1 MLVFG
6 ACGDEPKAPQPA
18 PSISVVTSVTPL
30 AGFPGVE
37 VTITGE
43 NLDKSPSVLF
53 GDKVATLVSITDKEI
68 IATVPPLAV
77 SGPVSIQLTDT
88 TIAAGAFKM
97 YEVYALVNET
107 INLEQKIKV
116 WHNGT
121 ITFISQGTSFKA
133 GYGLFV
139 DGADF
144 YVSGWYEVRP
154 AYWKNTTYT
163 SLSASLSG
171 RAMAIVVEGGVVHMA
186 GMEINGSQF
195 GVKYWINENGTFLTT
210 PQFTNNDYAGDMEI
224 KNGEVFIAGSE
235 SISNGASMAAYW
247 VDGVK
252 TGLSSL
258 SDHAGGEDIFIDTN
272 GDVYVVGFLSATPYP
287 KVVYWKNGAIHE
299 VTDGTTQ
306 NFANGIAR
314 HDGVVYVIGY
324 GFISGLA
331 VGRMWRD
338 DTPQN
343 LGGTRTAIK
352 LQIVDGDFFI
362 LCNRDN
368 ANESPAVWF
377 NGRLVNLT
385 AAEANAYATD
395 LVVKSP

>member
-1 MLVFG
+1 MLVLG
-6 ACGDEPKAPQPA
+6 ACGNEPQAPQPA
-18 PSISVVTSVTPL
+18 PIVSQVTSVTPQ
-30 AGFPGVE
+30 AGFAGIN

-43 NLDKSPSVLF
+43 NLDKSPAVFF
-53 GDKVATLVSITDKEI
+53 GDKIATLVSITDKEI
-68 IATVPPLAV
+68 IATVPPLAI
-77 SGPVSIQLTDT
+77 SAPVSLQLSDT
-88 TIAAGAFKM
+88 TIAGGAFKI
-97 YEVYALVNET
+97 YQVYALVNET
-107 INLEQKIKV
+107 VNMEHKIKV

-121 ITFISQGTSFKA
+121 VTFISQGTSFKA

-139 DGADF
+139 DGTDY
-144 YVSGWYEVRP
+144 YVSGWNEVRP
-154 AYWKNTTYT
+154 AYWKNTVYT

-171 RAMAIVVEGGVVHMA
+171 RAMAIVVDGGVVHMA
-186 GMEINGSQF
+186 GMEVNGSQF
-195 GVKYWINENGTFLTT
+195 GVKYWMNENGTFLTT

-224 KNGEVFIAGSE
+224 RNGEVFIAGSE

-252 TGLSSL
+252 TELSLPSEN
-258 SDHAGGEDIFIDTN
+258 AGGEDMFIDTN
-272 GDVYVVGFLSATPYP
+272 GDVYVVGYLSALPYP
-287 KVVYWKNGAIHE
+287 KVVYWKNGVIHE

-306 NFANGIAR
+306 NFATGISR

-324 GFISGLA
+324 GFISGVA

-338 DTPQN
+338 DTLQN
-343 LGGTRTAIK
+343 LGGTRTAIR

-368 ANESPAVWF
+368 ANESPAIWF

-395 LVVKSP
+395 LVVKAP